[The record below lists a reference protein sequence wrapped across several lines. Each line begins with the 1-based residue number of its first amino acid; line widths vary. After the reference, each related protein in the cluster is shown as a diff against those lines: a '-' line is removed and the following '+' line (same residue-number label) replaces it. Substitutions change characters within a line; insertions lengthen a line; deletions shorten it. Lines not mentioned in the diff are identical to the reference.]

1 MPAPPPVPAS
11 VVPSRKPA
19 KPLTVGVS
27 LLTRAHDFYK
37 DLEGAMLAEAPK
49 QGITLKIQSAEFDAA
64 AQLRQVQTFLT
75 QNVDALI
82 LCPVNSDASGS
93 AVSLANEQ
101 KVPVFT
107 ADIASSSGE
116 VICHVAS
123 NNDQG
128 GMLVGELLGKKLN
141 GSGEIAI
148 IDFPTVTS
156 VRERVRGFEKAIA
169 RFPGIKIV
177 ARPVPEKPEQA
188 RAFPKAQDLLQ
199 ARPTLKGIFGINDD
213 CALGA
218 LNAAKATGREDLV
231 VVGFDATPQA
241 VEHIRAGSVL
251 KADAMQFPKVIG
263 AAVVDAVAR
272 HAAGES
278 VPKSVPIPTGLV
290 TRKE

>member
-1 MPAPPPVPAS
+1 MPDPPPIPAS
-11 VVPSRKPA
+11 VIPSRRPER
-19 KPLTVGVS
+19 PLTIGVS

-37 DLEGAMLAEAPK
+37 DLEAAMVAEAPK
-49 QGITLKIQSAEFDAA
+49 QNVTLKIQSAEFDAA

-82 LCPVNSDASGS
+82 LCPVNSDSSGS
-93 AVSLANEQ
+93 AVALANEQ

-107 ADIASSSGE
+107 ADIASNSGE
-116 VICHVAS
+116 VVCHVAS
-123 NNDQG
+123 NNEQG
-128 GMLVGELLGKKLN
+128 GMLVGAFLGKKLD
-141 GSGEIAI
+141 GKGEIAI

-169 RFPGIKIV
+169 KFPGIKIM
-177 ARPVPEKPEQA
+177 ARPVPEKPAQA

-199 ARPTLKGIFGINDD
+199 SRPGLMGIFGINDD

-218 LNAAKATGREDLV
+218 LSAAQATGREDLV

-251 KADAMQFPKVIG
+251 KADAMQFPRVIG

-272 HAAGES
+272 HANGET